1 MMFIEAGML
10 LEGDLAVSGPM
21 ELNGRLVGNLACTR
35 LEIGPDGYL
44 QGNVTAEEVVIE
56 GQIVGTV
63 RARLVDVRGTGVVE
77 GDVFHERLAVAG
89 DAVLTG
95 ECVRLK
101 DVWSSPRVSTLQ
113 GRVARESE
121 VLAQLEATAMHRLAE
136 EAKEKM
142 PAYEVLRSRFSRLSA
157 L

>member
-10 LEGDLAVSGPM
+10 LEGNLAVSGTM

-35 LEIGPDGYL
+35 LEIGPDGYV
-44 QGNVTAEEVVIE
+44 QGDITAEEVVVE

-101 DVWSSPRVSTLQ
+101 DVWSSPKVATLQ
-113 GRVARESE
+113 GRVAREAE
-121 VLAQLEATAMHRLAE
+121 VLAQLEATAMHHLVE
-136 EAKEKM
+136 EAKAEM
-142 PAYEVLRSRFSRLSA
+142 PAYEVLRARFSRLSGI
-157 L
+157 